1 MSTAA
6 AAELSAPAFA
16 PEAILDKAGSENF
29 PVALRLLPHEL
40 RSDLLA
46 IYGYARLVDDLGDRA
61 EGDRLALLDWVE
73 RELDRALEGRSEHPI
88 LAAAGDMARRRGVG
102 RGSFADL
109 IAANR
114 LDQVITR
121 YQRYED
127 LVGYCALSANPVGR
141 MVLAV
146 FGITETRAVAD
157 SDRICTALQIIE
169 HLQDVVEDDDVG
181 RIYLPLDDL
190 EDFGVSEQEL
200 RASAASPA
208 LRRLIAF
215 ECGRAR
221 NLLVAGSGLVARSH
235 GPARLALAGFVGG
248 GLAQLDAIAAAG
260 YDIIARRPKAATPMV
275 ARRALALL
283 FARKERR

>member
-6 AAELSAPAFA
+6 AVDLSAPAFA

-29 PVALRLLPHEL
+29 PVALRLLPRQL

-73 RELDRALEGRSEHPI
+73 GELDRALEGQSDHPI
-88 LAAAGDMARRRGVG
+88 LAAAGEMAHRRGIG
-102 RGSFADL
+102 RGPFADL

-141 MVLAV
+141 LVLAV
-146 FGITETRAVAD
+146 FGISEARAAAD

-169 HLQDVVEDDDVG
+169 HVQDLVEDHEVG

-190 EDFGVSEQEL
+190 ADFGVCEDAL
-200 RASAASPA
+200 RAEAASPA

-221 NLLVAGSGLVARSH
+221 DLLVAGSGLVARSG
-235 GPARLALAGFVGG
+235 GPARLALAGFAGG
-248 GLAQLDAIAAAG
+248 GFAQLDAIAAAG
-260 YDIIARRPKAATPMV
+260 YDVIARRPKASVPMV

-283 FARKERR
+283 LARKEPK